1 MGINFI
7 KSWLSSWYGDF
18 SREELKKFGF
28 LAVIFAAIIGITWCL
43 KPLKDGVFCATV
55 GVNFQP
61 EAKWLSLGVIFLLVM
76 LYSKLSDRFSRDKM
90 FYILCTI
97 YGLVTLGFYWGLQ
110 HPEIGLANTNICAGR
125 LIGWSWYVFV
135 ESFASLLVVAFWSF
149 VADTTTPES
158 AKRGY
163 SILVMGGQI
172 GGIIGPLIATFAKTL
187 GSAQIVFGIAMAIFS
202 VMLLV
207 KLLMIYVSKDQLVG
221 YRVKATAKQPP
232 APGFLEGLK
241 LLLSQ
246 PYLMGIFLVLTIFG
260 IVTTIIDF
268 ELQLLV
274 NDAAKVYGAA
284 KIADTMAYYMGW
296 FGVATN
302 SLTLV
307 SLILGIGN
315 VTRYFGLTV
324 ALICMP
330 ILVLFAV
337 LAIYFGHWLGGEW
350 PLQIAFVMLVIIS
363 SVNYSLGQPTK
374 EQLYIP
380 TSKETKYKAKVW
392 IEAFGHRSSKALG
405 SGVNIL
411 VHWAPGIILLLN
423 TGISVLLTVLWM
435 GVAVYLGRKHKLA
448 VSRDEI
454 VC

>member
-1 MGINFI
+1 MGSNYI
-7 KSWLSSWYGDF
+7 KSWLTSWYGDF
-18 SREELKKFGF
+18 SREELKKFAF
-28 LAVIFAAIIGITWCL
+28 LAVIFAAIIGITWCF
-43 KPLKDGVFCATV
+43 KPLKDGIFCATV
-55 GVNFQP
+55 GVELQP
-61 EAKWLSLGVIFLLVM
+61 EAKWLSLGVIFLLIM
-76 LYSKLSDRFSRDKM
+76 LYSKLSDRFARDKM

-110 HPEIGLANTNICAGR
+110 HPEIGLANPVIGAYR
-125 LIGWSWYVFV
+125 LIGWGWYVFV

-172 GGIIGPLIATFAKTL
+172 GGIIGPWIATFAKTI

-202 VMLLV
+202 VMGLV
-207 KLLMIYVSKDQLVG
+207 KLLMLYVSKAELVG
-221 YRVKATAKQPP
+221 YRAKASTIQPST
-232 APGFLEGLK
+232 PGFLEGLK

-260 IVTTIIDF
+260 VVTTIIDF

-274 NDAAKVYGAA
+274 YEATKSADA
-284 KIADTMAYYMGW
+284 MAYYMGW

-302 SLTLV
+302 SLTLL

-315 VTRYFGLTV
+315 ITRYFGLTI
-324 ALICMP
+324 A
-330 ILVLFAV
+330 LVLMPVLVLIAV
-337 LAIYFGHWLGGEW
+337 LSIYFGHWLGGEW

-405 SGVNIL
+405 SGVNIA
-411 VHWAPGIILLLN
+411 VRWAPGIILLLN
-423 TGISVLLTVLWM
+423 TGISVLLTVVWM
-435 GVAVYLGRKHKLA
+435 GVAVYLGRKHKRA
-448 VSRDEI
+448 VSHDEI